1 MGKRRVRK
9 GILGRERRID
19 QRGRKEEREGEED
32 EEQKER
38 MRIDGNIGKRIGR
51 EGRKRIGRKKNKRR
65 GEYSIRYNSN
75 IIIYV

>member
-1 MGKRRVRK
+1 
-9 GILGRERRID
+9 
-19 QRGRKEEREGEED
+19 
-32 EEQKER
+32 